1 MQVAPTAPP
10 FGLTLRP
17 MTGKRHRLWTGPAAV
32 RVLLASV
39 LALCASLSFPLLA
52 QADSAGSQY
61 EDAVRGP
68 CGYSPCKKKQQ
79 EPTANQSNKN
89 DPGGGGG
96 TSPTEGGGSDGDQ
109 GSSGEGGSSTDSAG
123 GGAATGNDGGSGQ
136 GSPQN
141 DGGQAQQN
149 PQGGA
154 QSTPGELSSG
164 TTAQTA
170 DDDGSS
176 PLVPILIAVAILAA
190 LSIGAVVMRQRRQ
203 RSVDGSTSVSAQGG

>member
-1 MQVAPTAPP
+1 
-10 FGLTLRP
+10 
-17 MTGKRHRLWTGPAAV
+17 
-32 RVLLASV
+32 VLLASV

-61 EDAVRGP
+61 EDAVIGP
-68 CGYSPCKKKQQ
+68 CGYSECTKKKH
-79 EPTANQSNKN
+79 EPTANPSNTN
-89 DPGGGGG
+89 GGGGGG
-96 TSPTEGGGSDGDQ
+96 TSPTEGGGSAGDQ

-123 GGAATGNDGGSGQ
+123 GVAATGNDGGTGQ
-136 GSPQN
+136 GSSQN
-141 DGGQAQQN
+141 DGGQAQNQ

-190 LSIGAVVMRQRRQ
+190 LSVGAVVMRQRRQ
-203 RSVDGSTSVSAQGG
+203 RNDGAPSVSAKAG